1 VSLLAHCG
9 ANWAYCDG
17 GSIVGGVA
25 LLWVIRR
32 SVKRAE
38 RQARER
44 AADRAT
50 ARAVADIVA
59 KRNEQER
66 QDAP

>member
-1 VSLLAHCG
+1 MSLLAHCG
-9 ANWAYCDG
+9 ANWMYCDG

-50 ARAVADIVA
+50 ARAIAEIMA
-59 KRNEQER
+59 KRDEQER
-66 QDAP
+66 QEAP